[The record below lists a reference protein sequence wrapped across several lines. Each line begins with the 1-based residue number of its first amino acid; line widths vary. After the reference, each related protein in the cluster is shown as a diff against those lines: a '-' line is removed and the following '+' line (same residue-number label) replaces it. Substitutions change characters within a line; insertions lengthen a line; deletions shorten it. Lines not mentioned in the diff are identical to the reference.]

1 MKGFWE
7 KYRLWVI
14 ITIAFLLII
23 TVFSKNTVLEA
34 MAIRRRIKVMQKEQ
48 QICPRNLLYEGPRRG
63 DIPFGGMKILIING
77 PNLNLIGKREP
88 SIYGSTDFETWFA
101 ALRRTYAARNVELTY
116 RQSNIEGEL
125 IDCIQAADGRYDGVI
140 LNAGGYTHTSV
151 AIADAIRA
159 VGVPV
164 VEVQISNIFARENY
178 RQQSLTGAACRGA
191 VTGFGLDSYRL
202 AIESFLLP
210 R

>member
-1 MKGFWE
+1 
-7 KYRLWVI
+7 
-14 ITIAFLLII
+14 
-23 TVFSKNTVLEA
+23 
-34 MAIRRRIKVMQKEQ
+34 
-48 QICPRNLLYEGPRRG
+48 
-63 DIPFGGMKILIING
+63 MKILIING

-164 VEVQISNIFARENY
+164 VEVHISNIFARENY
-178 RQQSLTGAACRGA
+178 RQQSLTGRSRFPAQPVPEISGNEPTGYQSNQRGQ
-191 VTGFGLDSYRL
+191 TRIWS
-202 AIESFLLP
+202 
-210 R
+210 

>member
-1 MKGFWE
+1 
-7 KYRLWVI
+7 
-14 ITIAFLLII
+14 
-23 TVFSKNTVLEA
+23 
-34 MAIRRRIKVMQKEQ
+34 
-48 QICPRNLLYEGPRRG
+48 
-63 DIPFGGMKILIING
+63 MKILIING

-164 VEVQISNIFARENY
+164 VEVHISNIFARENY
-178 RQQSLTGAACRGA
+178 RQQSLTGAACRSSHGIRA
-191 VTGFGLDSYRL
+191 R
-202 AIESFLLP
+202 LLP
-210 R
+210 AGDREFPAASLTGRSRFPAQPVPEISGNEPTGYQSNQRGQTRIWS

>member
-1 MKGFWE
+1 
-7 KYRLWVI
+7 
-14 ITIAFLLII
+14 
-23 TVFSKNTVLEA
+23 
-34 MAIRRRIKVMQKEQ
+34 
-48 QICPRNLLYEGPRRG
+48 
-63 DIPFGGMKILIING
+63 MKILIING

-116 RQSNIEGEL
+116 RPSNI
-125 IDCIQAADGRYDGVI
+125 DGRYDGVI

-164 VEVQISNIFARENY
+164 VEVHISNIFARENY

-202 AIESFLLP
+202 AIERFLLP